1 MSKSC
6 KNPICSRRSKL
17 WMAAAAIVPLAGG
30 FFAAG
35 TAQATP
41 QGYVYYQA
49 SNSYST
55 APNDDNGPY
64 SSVIGF
70 LVSAN
75 QLTVIVH
82 NTSDPVYDVSQT
94 VGAIHFQIDN
104 YTPGSTAPSLQD
116 TTLNTVKVTSGGSYT
131 TGTTT
136 STAAWEVLTGS
147 GTAGPIGSTGSEL
160 TLEAIPA
167 TGANSGVGQNG
178 PIGEFVIGNANSNGK
193 YSNALAGNTGGGPGG
208 GGPGG
213 GGTGVDHSGSSIL
226 GQTLLANNQSFTI
239 NLPGLTTADSID
251 TSSITVDFGN
261 DPSDAGI
268 KASLDNTY
276 VTPEPA
282 TLALMGVAGL
292 GLLLSRRRR
301 V

>member
-1 MSKSC
+1 
-6 KNPICSRRSKL
+6 
-17 WMAAAAIVPLAGG
+17 MAAAAIVPLAGG
-30 FFAAG
+30 LFAAG

-94 VGAIHFQIDN
+94 VGAIHFQIN
-104 YTPGSTAPSLQD
+104 GYTLGSNAPNLQD
-116 TTLNTVKVTSGGSYT
+116 TTLNTVKVASGGSYT
-131 TGTTT
+131 TGTTP
-136 STAAWEVLTGS
+136 STAAWEVLAGS
-147 GTAGPIGSTGSEL
+147 GPNAGEF
-160 TLEAIPA
+160 TLEATPA

-193 YSNALAGNTGGGPGG
+193 YSNALAGNTGS
-208 GGPGG
+208 GPGG

-251 TSSITVDFGN
+251 TSTITVDFGN